1 MGQSETAE
9 LIVLQDGD
17 QVYAL
22 RRDQLDH
29 FRVDGERREQAL
41 AAVGSDDDVAGFSM
55 GGGLDVVGTADLTGS
70 TSFPGDALDDGSTS
84 FPGDTWD
91 AGSSFPGDT
100 W

>member
-55 GGGLDVVGTADLTGS
+55 GGGLDVVGTADL
-70 TSFPGDALDDGSTS
+70 AGSTS

-91 AGSSFPGDT
+91 TDTSFPGDT
-100 W
+100 WDTDSSIPGDTW